1 MRKHLVC
8 ILSVLLIF
16 GFMGTRVSAEPDN
29 ERIEETR
36 YSTTTVNFAEYI
48 TVANGNNVPQVTI
61 YLQGSY
67 KCDNYGNGHY
77 YYHTGSYS
85 SFSYTYRVSSTY
97 YVTNITFT
105 PVSNGMLI
113 TVYANCGG
121 TVYSGTK
128 TLYFVQ

>member
-48 TVANGNNVPQVTI
+48 TVANGNNVPQVT
-61 YLQGSY
+61 
-67 KCDNYGNGHY
+67 
-77 YYHTGSYS
+77 
-85 SFSYTYRVSSTY
+85 
-97 YVTNITFT
+97 
-105 PVSNGMLI
+105 
-113 TVYANCGG
+113 
-121 TVYSGTK
+121 
-128 TLYFVQ
+128 TLRC